1 MLLFVVL
8 RRGIRFVIICL
19 LILIKLGILGSIV
32 LRGNLR
38 ILLVLVHVICSNV
51 VWSSV
56 NAVHSWMITLS
67 WTVRIVHI
75 ILVHML
81 ACMRIS
87 IGSWPSLV
95 TWSQS
100 KVARWILS
108 LVLWSL
114 MHVRTVS
121 SVMKR
126 LWMMVRMHT
135 IWRVISWMSSRM
147 HRKITM
153 RIVSMIWLI
162 VLHTMG

>member
-1 MLLFVVL
+1 MLLFVL

-38 ILLVLVHVICSNV
+38 ILLILVHVICSNV

-67 WTVRIVHI
+67 WTVRIVHV

-95 TWSQS
+95 TWSHS
-100 KVARWILS
+100 KVARWI
-108 LVLWSL
+108 
-114 MHVRTVS
+114 
-121 SVMKR
+121 
-126 LWMMVRMHT
+126 
-135 IWRVISWMSSRM
+135 
-147 HRKITM
+147 
-153 RIVSMIWLI
+153 
-162 VLHTMG
+162 